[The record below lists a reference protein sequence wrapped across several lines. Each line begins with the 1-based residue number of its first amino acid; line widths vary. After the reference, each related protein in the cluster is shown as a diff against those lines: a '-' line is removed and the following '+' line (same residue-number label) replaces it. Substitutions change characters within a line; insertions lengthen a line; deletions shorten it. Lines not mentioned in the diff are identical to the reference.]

1 MDFFSMD
8 FCKVIYENVKKKHS
22 FNKKHIYINGSQ
34 TF

>member
-8 FCKVIYENVKKKHS
+8 FCKVLYENVKKHS